1 MTIQFRGDS
10 TSEPPA
16 FFLENPPDHPQY
28 RIHSGSSGSADKTVV
43 VEPESQVV
51 RTTFSTVR
59 DIRQWELS
67 QHYRELG
74 AALNELTTL
83 EEDDDWRIDASVYN
97 AASYM
102 ATELRIGLMPPPQIF
117 VHGPTSVVFNWSGGI
132 YNFYLTVGANNV
144 SALLSS
150 PERILRRIEFPE
162 NKWPNPLALLPFIR
176 SARWDSPVLLST
188 SATSDLPE
196 YFG

>member
-1 MTIQFRGDS
+1 MRTASITIQFRGDS

-16 FFLENPPDHPQY
+16 FFLGNPPDYPQY
-28 RIHSGSSGSADKTVV
+28 SIHSGSSGSADKTVA
-43 VEPESQVV
+43 ESQVV

-83 EEDDDWRIDASVYN
+83 EEDDDWRINASVYN

-117 VHGPTSVVFNWSGGI
+117 VHGPTLSLIGQAGSIIFISLLGQTTFPHCYPQRNEFCGG
-132 YNFYLTVGANNV
+132 
-144 SALLSS
+144 
-150 PERILRRIEFPE
+150 
-162 NKWPNPLALLPFIR
+162 
-176 SARWDSPVLLST
+176 
-188 SATSDLPE
+188 
-196 YFG
+196 